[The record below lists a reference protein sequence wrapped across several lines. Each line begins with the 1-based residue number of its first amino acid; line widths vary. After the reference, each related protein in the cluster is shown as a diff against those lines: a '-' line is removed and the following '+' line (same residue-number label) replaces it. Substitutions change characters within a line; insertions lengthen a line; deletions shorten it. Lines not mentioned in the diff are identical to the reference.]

1 VVRATDWRWGVTVIR
16 LLVLA
21 ALAITTISAQAAVFA
36 EERVPAPRTR
46 LGGVVAVA
54 LAEPQRTRVDTAPPS
69 CPYAFGSDMPA
80 ATFCVYQGVAWG
92 GAGKVCATEVVVIW
106 SSRASRA
113 PVSGGAAETA
123 SASHREVYL
132 GFVADPDLVVRAIVD
147 PRQGDRAEMV
157 GYTLGSDEA
166 PQPLA
171 GQLTLRAVRLGSA
184 EALSMDVREP
194 GRFHPGSC
202 AFTSYSGTFLGVIRP
217 PSETTTAF
225 DPFNAPPQ

>member
-1 VVRATDWRWGVTVIR
+1 VIRATGWRRGVTVIG

-21 ALAITTISAQAAVFA
+21 ALALTTSSAQPAVLA
-36 EERVPAPRTR
+36 EERAPGRLAR

-54 LAEPQRTRVDTAPPS
+54 LAEPQRDRPATAPPS

-80 ATFCVYQGVAWG
+80 ATFCVYQGVVWG
-92 GAGKVCATEVVVIW
+92 GAGEVCATDIVVIW
-106 SSRASRA
+106 SSRASPA
-113 PVSGGAAETA
+113 PVRGGAAENA
-123 SASHREVYL
+123 SASNREVYL

-184 EALSMDVREP
+184 EVLSMDVREP
-194 GRFHPGSC
+194 GRFHPGIC